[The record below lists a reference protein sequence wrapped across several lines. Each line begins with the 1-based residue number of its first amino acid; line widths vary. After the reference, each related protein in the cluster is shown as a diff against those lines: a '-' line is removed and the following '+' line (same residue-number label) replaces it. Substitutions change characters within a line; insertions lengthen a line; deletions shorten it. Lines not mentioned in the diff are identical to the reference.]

1 MVLNRLR
8 PEMTIWRWIRKN
20 WRMLLLKVAL
30 LLGFWLL
37 LALVVG
43 MQFYFATFGGTGAP
57 RPAWGVT
64 AATMLRDWFPWML
77 LSPIVVVVA
86 EVFRFDRQRWLRNLV
101 VHLATCIGIALGYES
116 LLILNMNGAGS
127 PFVSAG
133 AVPLRPM
140 HLGPAMI
147 STGGHGTNMAFPPGT
162 NFTFPVPPPRMRV
175 INTRLDTNG
184 SASPDIVFS
193 EIGSAPLATLD
204 MPTNNVTYSFGTPA
218 LATGTFNLST
228 AKMEVFTMAGGIGG
242 MGMMWLS
249 PHSPWQGL
257 VHRASMRMQFTT
269 PIYLCIV
276 CLCWVLNHF
285 QEARERE
292 RRSAE
297 LEQRLMQANLQALKM
312 QLQPHFLFNT
322 LNAISSLVH
331 ENPKA
336 ADDMICSLS
345 NFLRLSLEVSSQ
357 NEVPLQRELD
367 FVDRYL
373 EIQQTRFGERLHV
386 QQHIAPDVKDA
397 LVPPLILQPLVENSI
412 RHGLEAREQGGV
424 ITLQAFR
431 RNEWLHL
438 EITDDGEGFKNSE
451 LWNASEGIGLSNTK
465 ARLSELYGANHTF
478 RLTANHPSGACVIIV
493 IPFRT
498 AVNQPSSN
506 S

>member
-1 MVLNRLR
+1 
-8 PEMTIWRWIRKN
+8 
-20 WRMLLLKVAL
+20 
-30 LLGFWLL
+30 
-37 LALVVG
+37 
-43 MQFYFATFGGTGAP
+43 
-57 RPAWGVT
+57 
-64 AATMLRDWFPWML
+64 MLRDWFPWML
-77 LSPIVVVVA
+77 LSPVVVIVA
-86 EVFRFDRQRWLRNLV
+86 ELFRFDRQHWLRTLT
-101 VHLATCIGIALGYES
+101 VHLITCALVALGYES
-116 LLILNMNGAGS
+116 LLILNLPEAPG

-133 AVPLRPM
+133 PFPLRSVN
-140 HLGPAMI
+140 LGPAPL
-147 STGGHGTNMAFPPGT
+147 STNDSIAGFTATHST

-184 SASPDIVFS
+184 SAPTDIVFNQ
-193 EIGSAPLATLD
+193 IDAVPLTPLEP
-204 MPTNNVTYSFGTPA
+204 PTNNVTYSFGTPA
-218 LATGTFNLST
+218 FSAGTVNLST
-228 AKMEVFTMAGGIGG
+228 AKLEVFTMAGGIGG

-249 PHSPWQGL
+249 PHSPWKGL
-257 VHRASMRMQFTT
+257 VHRASMRLQFTT

-292 RRSAE
+292 RRAAE

-331 ENPKA
+331 ENPQA

-345 NFLRLSLEVSSQ
+345 NFLRMSLEVSSQ

-412 RHGLEAREQGGV
+412 RHGLEAREHGGV

-431 RNEWLHL
+431 RTEWLHL
-438 EITDDGEGFKNSE
+438 EITDDGEGFKNTE

-465 ARLSELYGANHTF
+465 ARLTELYGANHTF
-478 RLTANHPSGACVIIV
+478 RLAANHPSGACVIIE
-493 IPFRT
+493 IPFRL
-498 AVNQPSSN
+498 ADNQPLSN